1 MSISEDQIK
10 ALTNDLKTQITDQA
24 KEFIDEIK
32 EADEEFFTYLAE
44 RLAKNYFELK
54 FGDEDRKPI
63 AKENIEALNRGLASK
78 IAERGWDIAEHSKSQ
93 FLGVL
98 MSIGKTVLTMALS
111 VA

>member
-1 MSISEDQIK
+1 MSISNDQIK
-10 ALTNDLKTQITDQA
+10 SLASDLKDQITEQA
-24 KEFIDEIK
+24 KEFIEEIK
-32 EADEEFFTYLAE
+32 EADEEFFKYVAE

-54 FGDEDRKPI
+54 FGDEARKPI

-78 IAERGWDIAEHSKSQ
+78 IAERGWDIAEQAKSQ